1 MKNTFKLILLLT
13 LFFQSSLVFGQI
25 NFTNGGG
32 DKLFSNAANWST
44 GAVPTAAD
52 KIKLDTNGDTIIV
65 DGVYNVKQVLATKV
79 KGAIIGN
86 GGNDTLYI
94 NGNSGI
100 GQPIQ
105 ANGTDAR
112 VAFHLPVVLETTVG
126 TQTKAFATNG
136 AGSHIKFF
144 DVFINNSMHLTISNP
159 NNKANTQVHF
169 DGKFISTKWLNI
181 NANSKVEFGPNSDFT
196 EHKSALRFTGNAGN
210 GHLTVKSAKDKFK
223 TSDTKVIVNTG
234 GTLNASTE
242 DVLGATIQVDTDKVL
257 NLNVLANQSSAGNIT
272 MATGTINLDVDSTV
286 TNLKFADNSASDW
299 GTGSVVVTG
308 FKDKVIGFG
317 SNNSGLTAAQVAQ
330 INIGSDNLNYLWN
343 GQLSTVFET
352 VPRLAT
358 GDIAYTGYNAD
369 SPDNLSFV
377 FLKDILPGTHFFLRD
392 DEVTSDGSFNG
403 DGEATLKWENT
414 TGSVISAGT
423 SVVIDSL
430 YAGTMTT
437 SLGTLTKIK
446 NTMNLSSSGDG
457 VFIYQTT
464 TDVFN
469 TGTNTFITVITAG
482 TSGKAFDGVN
492 ESDADSVYAASGLT
506 FGVNAISTKN
516 DEGSPDGGKH
526 SRAVTAGTKEGLL
539 AEINNPA
546 NWTLIT
552 ADGTEVL
559 PLSSESYT
567 IYPSPRLAA
576 GDIAFTGLNADGA
589 DNLSFVV
596 LVDIAVGVNFF
607 LTDNEVDVGTGG
619 DFDNL
624 NEGFIK
630 WENKTDSVIPAGTSV
645 VLDSTSNG
653 GILTASIGTATVQTG
668 EINLA
673 ASGDG
678 VFAFQTSTDVYNTG
692 TNNFLTHIVA
702 EERKSF
708 RSSGSFEDD
717 DVLNAETGL
726 TYGVNA
732 VNISGGSGNP
742 DGGKHDRGV
751 TKGSKEQLLKE
762 INSFENWSIES
773 SDGNLILP
781 LSNESYEI
789 TAEAVYVPTLVKLTS
804 TSGSV
809 KEDAGTLTVSIDIV
823 NPYELDS
830 TAVQLVF
837 SGTDSTDFNNFI
849 SDTVVF
855 AKGVSAAQTATIP
868 ILDDTDA
875 EGEET
880 FTFTLRNVTGG
891 YQSSIGAD
899 SVFTLTV
906 IDDDLADF
914 SFVYNE
920 LHIDPAN
927 DISGDANG
935 DGTRDSKEDE
945 FIELVNTGS
954 TAFDLSGYYM
964 TDNTE
969 PNLAP
974 RHIFP
979 TGTVVDS
986 GQAIVIFGGGIP
998 TSPTNFGGAVVQ
1010 TASENNDGVGLG
1022 NDGKTLYV
1030 KNSDGLT
1037 VLSQAYDATQGN
1049 ANQST
1054 TRSPDITGGFV
1065 SHSGVTA
1072 ANGALFSPGM
1082 KLDSTI
1088 LYQHTSTKVQFQV
1101 MEVASKEDNTDTLAI
1116 GVTINGASS
1125 TNATEVTIG
1134 LATGGT
1140 GTSDDINLL
1149 TQTLSFDAGSSETK
1163 YVSITTVNDDLQEG
1177 NESFIIEISSVSGG
1191 DSATIASPSQFA
1203 LTIADDDIDNPLILN
1218 EVLTDPRGDDS
1229 NTTEVEGDANGD
1241 GTRHPFDD
1249 EFVELVNTSSSQLDI
1264 SGYSI
1269 FDKAGLKHSVPENTV
1284 LESGQAFVVFGGGSP
1299 TGDFGGAVVQTA
1311 SSGSITLNNGGD
1323 KVIVNDNNGNTIIE
1337 FEYGGT
1343 TPYDGNS
1350 DQSLTREPELTGD
1363 FILHS
1368 TTVAGGIYS
1377 PGTKMDGSTFDVGTT
1392 ESTKVQFAVSEFTL
1406 ANEDGTY
1413 NTGNYEIEVQISNP
1427 SSNVATQVEI
1437 LFTASDLGSAAD
1449 ISDYAGEVL
1458 TFSSGSTD
1466 SQVSAV
1472 TISSSSIEFGTKYD
1486 FALQNATGGNLA
1498 KIGEN
1503 STFTLT
1509 VGDPGSVPL
1518 SVENEKSGVS
1528 ISPNPTSDF
1537 VNVKINK
1544 NKVLENYFVTD
1555 MSGSRLETR
1564 EVGRVVDNIKVD
1576 ARNFDN
1582 GLYILGLNFE
1592 GESVK
1597 LKFIKR

>member
-1 MKNTFKLILLLT
+1 MKNIFKLILLLT
-13 LFFQSSLVFGQI
+13 LFVQSSLVFGQI

-44 GAVPTAAD
+44 GAVPTATD

-65 DGVYNVKQVLATKV
+65 DGVYSVRQVLATKV

-181 NANSKVEFGPNSDFT
+181 NANSKVTFGENSDFT
-196 EHKSALRFTGNAGN
+196 EHKSAVRFTGNAGN

-234 GTLNASTE
+234 GTLIADAEN
-242 DVLGATIQVDTDKVL
+242 VLSATIQVDANKIL
-257 NLNVLANQSSAGNIT
+257 NLTVNKNQSNAGLITIADSTTSAS
-272 MATGTINLDVDSTV
+272 TINLSIDSAV
-286 TNLKFADNSASDW
+286 TSLNFADNSASSW
-299 GTGSVVVTG
+299 GNGKIVVTN
-308 FKDKVIGFG
+308 FRDNVIGFG
-317 SNNSGLTAAQVAQ
+317 SNENGIT
-330 INIGSDNLNYLWN
+330 SD
-343 GQLSTVFET
+343 QLSQIDIGTSET
-352 VPRLAT
+352 L
-358 GDIAYTGYNAD
+358 YSY
-369 SPDNLSFV
+369 
-377 FLKDILPGTHFFLRD
+377 
-392 DEVTSDGSFNG
+392 SDG
-403 DGEATLKWENT
+403 TLST
-414 TGSVISAGT
+414 TKEVKYDLMIT
-423 SVVIDSL
+423 
-430 YAGTMTT
+430 
-437 SLGTLTKIK
+437 
-446 NTMNLSSSGDG
+446 G
-457 VFIYQTT
+457 VM
-464 TDVFN
+464 D
-469 TGTNTFITVITAG
+469 
-482 TSGKAFDGVN
+482 
-492 ESDADSVYAASGLT
+492 
-506 FGVNAISTKN
+506 
-516 DEGSPDGGKH
+516 PDGGPAGNGDTTNFEA
-526 SRAVTAGTKEGLL
+526 RAIELYAVADISDLSKYGIGAANNGGGTDGVEYTFPQAAVSKGTFILVGRDSTTFRTYYGVDYDYNGGGNALGYNGDDAIELFYDGV
-539 AEINNPA
+539 AIDVYGDIDVDGTNQS
-546 NWTLIT
+546 WDY
-552 ADGTEVL
+552 ADGWA
-559 PLSSESYT
+559 YRKNDA
-567 IYPSPRLAA
+567 SP
-576 GDIAFTGLNADGA
+576 TT
-589 DNLSFVV
+589 SF
-596 LVDIAVGVNFF
+596 D
-607 LTDNEVDVGTGG
+607 
-619 DFDNL
+619 
-624 NEGFIK
+624 
-630 WENKTDSVIPAGTSV
+630 
-645 VLDSTSNG
+645 
-653 GILTASIGTATVQTG
+653 
-668 EINLA
+668 
-673 ASGDG
+673 ASGW
-678 VFAFQTSTDVYNTG
+678 
-692 TNNFLTHIVA
+692 
-702 EERKSF
+702 
-708 RSSGSFEDD
+708 
-717 DVLNAETGL
+717 
-726 TYGVNA
+726 
-732 VNISGGSGNP
+732 NISGKNVSDGFGKNELSDKPFPIKSYLPYKQDLMILGIVDP
-742 DGGKHDRGV
+742 DGHTDPDTVANAPKTDFKARAVEFYVINDIPDLSKYGFGVANNGGGTDGVEYTFPADSATAGSFILVGRDSAMSKVYYGKDLDYVGNSNALGYNGDDAFELFYGGFAIDIYGDVDVDGTGQPWDYVDGWVHRKDGKTLSTTFNNNDWENSGTNATDDYYTNKLNTNPYPLESFSGEASPTSV
-751 TKGSKEQLLKE
+751 LLEASVGSANEGDSTFQVSVG
-762 INSFENWSIES
+762 IIDPS
-773 SDGNLILP
+773 SD
-781 LSNESYEI
+781 SA
-789 TAEAVYVPTLVKLTS
+789 TVVHFVYT
-804 TSGSV
+804 
-809 KEDAGTLTVSIDIV
+809 
-823 NPYELDS
+823 
-830 TAVQLVF
+830 
-837 SGTDSTDFNNFI
+837 GTDSTDIGNFI
-849 SDTVVF
+849 SETITFPAGSSESVIVN
-855 AKGVSAAQTATIP
+855 IP
-868 ILDDTDA
+868 ITDDTDA
-875 EGEET
+875 EGEESFT
-880 FTFTLRNVTGG
+880 FALQNLSGGFKSSLGIPNTFTLTIKDND
-891 YQSSIGAD
+891 IGE
-899 SVFTLTV
+899 
-906 IDDDLADF
+906 F

-935 DGTRDSKEDE
+935 DGTRDPKEDE

-986 GQAIVIFGGGIP
+986 GQAIIIFGGGTP

-1022 NDGKTLYV
+1022 NDGKILYV

-1054 TRSPDITGGFV
+1054 TRSPDLTGDFI

-1088 LYQHTSTKVQFQV
+1088 FYQHTSTKVQFQV
-1101 MEVASKEDNTDTLAI
+1101 MEVALKEDNTDTLAI
-1116 GVTINGASS
+1116 GVTINGSSS

-1191 DSATIASPSQFA
+1191 DTATIASPSKVA

-1218 EVLTDPRGDDS
+1218 EVLTDPPQDD
-1229 NTTEVEGDANGD
+1229 TTTPDIVEGDANGD
-1241 GTRHPFDD
+1241 GTRAAFDD
-1249 EFVELVNTSSSQLDI
+1249 EFVELVNTSSSQLDV
-1264 SGYSI
+1264 SGYLI

-1311 SSGSITLNNGGD
+1311 SSGSLILNNGGD
-1323 KVIVNDNNGNTIIE
+1323 KVIVNDKNGNTIIE
-1337 FEYGGT
+1337 FEYGGS
-1343 TPYDGNS
+1343 TPLDGES
-1350 DQSLTREPELTGD
+1350 RQSLTRDPDITGG
-1363 FILHS
+1363 FVLH
-1368 TTVAGGIYS
+1368 TTTTAGGVYS

-1392 ESTKVQFAVSEFTL
+1392 GTTKVQFAVNEFTL
-1406 ANEDGTY
+1406 ANEDGSY

-1427 SSNVATQVEI
+1427 SSNVATQVEV

-1472 TISSSSIEFGTKYD
+1472 TISSSSIELGTKYD
-1486 FALQNATGGNLA
+1486 FALQNATGGNVA
-1498 KIGEN
+1498 TIGEN
-1503 STFTLT
+1503 STFTLI

-1518 SVENEKSGVS
+1518 SVENDRADIT
-1528 ISPNPTSDF
+1528 ISPNPTTDF
-1537 VNVKINK
+1537 INVKINR
-1544 NKVLENYFVTD
+1544 NKVLESYFVTD
-1555 MSGSRLETR
+1555 MSGSRLDTR
-1564 EVGRVVDNIKVD
+1564 DVGRVVDNIKVD